1 MKRRSTVAAID
12 VGSTKVAVIVGDTG
26 DNGEARILGIGVAP
40 ASGLTRG
47 VIDNIQSARESIA
60 IAVEK
65 AEQSCGMRIL
75 SAVVGISGSHI
86 TSQNNRGIIAIPD
99 RSRPI
104 SLDDR
109 ARVLESAGQIAIPTN
124 RQVLRII
131 PRGYWVEGT
140 DQVSDPVG
148 MYGGRLDAETHIITA
163 AVSAVQNL
171 TKCVEGAGVQ
181 VDDIVLESLASS
193 MSVVEE
199 QERIQG
205 VCVIDIGGSTTSLAV
220 YDEGTIAH
228 TACLPVAGSHLT
240 HDLARVLRCPWESAE
255 RVKCEFGAAYA
266 DASTANDTVELQA
279 FGTQTQKRVQL
290 LHVNEILQARAEEI
304 LEMVGIELKRA
315 GYLDRLAAGV
325 VLTGGSSLLRGFAE
339 LAEDKLGIPARVGRP
354 HGYSGLT
361 DLIGTPSFATAI
373 GLVEYALGDREVRYM
388 EPLPASRYDMPGGSG
403 GVFRR
408 LAAFG
413 RSFLPQ

>member
-1 MKRRSTVAAID
+1 MKRRTTVAAID
-12 VGSTKVAVIVGDTG
+12 VGSTKVAVIVADIGE
-26 DNGEARILGIGVAP
+26 NEEARILGIGVAP

-47 VIDNIQSARESIA
+47 VIDNIQSARDAIA

-86 TSQNNRGIIAIPD
+86 TSQNNRGIVAVPD
-99 RSRPI
+99 RQRPI
-104 SLDDR
+104 SPDDR

-131 PRGYWVEGT
+131 PRGYWIEGA
-140 DQVSDPVG
+140 DPVSDPVG
-148 MYGGRLDAETHIITA
+148 MFGGRLDAETHIITA

-171 TKCVEGAGVQ
+171 TKCVEGAGVN

-193 MSVVEE
+193 MAVLQE
-199 QERIQG
+199 QERLQG
-205 VCVIDIGGSTTSLAV
+205 VAVIDIGGSTTSLAV
-220 YDEGTIAH
+220 YDEGSIAH

-255 RVKCEFGAAYA
+255 RVKCEFGSAIA
-266 DASTANDTVELQA
+266 DPATANEFVELQA
-279 FGTQTQKRVQL
+279 FGTQTQKRVSL
-290 LHVNEILQARAEEI
+290 LHVNEILQARAEEM

-325 VLTGGSSLLRGFAE
+325 VLTGGSSLLRGFPE
-339 LAEDKLGIPARVGRP
+339 LAEEKLGIPARVGRP
-354 HGYSGLT
+354 HGYSGLS
-361 DLIGTPSFATAI
+361 DLIGTPAYATAI
-373 GLVEYALGDREVRYM
+373 GLVEHALGDREIRYS
-388 EPLPASRYDMPGGSG
+388 EPTPAARFDMQGGSG
-403 GVFRR
+403 TFFRR

-413 RSFLPQ
+413 RGFLPQ